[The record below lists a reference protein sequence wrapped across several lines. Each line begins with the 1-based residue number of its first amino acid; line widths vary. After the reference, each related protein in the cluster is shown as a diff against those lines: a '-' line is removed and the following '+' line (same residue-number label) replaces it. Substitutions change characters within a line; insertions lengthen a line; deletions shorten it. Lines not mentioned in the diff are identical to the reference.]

1 VSQAFPERSAPVRFA
16 SQFVSDERLWGRHME
31 LAAIGAI
38 ADNGVRRLTLTKEDG
53 RARAKVIAW
62 ARELGMSC
70 YTDCIGNLFL
80 RYCPPS
86 ASTNAHPVATGSH
99 LDSEPTGGRFDGT
112 FGVLA
117 GLEAVQALQEF
128 GHVPRRA
135 IEVVIWTNEEGCR
148 FQPAY
153 MGSLAFVSPKRIE
166 ALLAAT
172 DANGTT
178 VRDALAATA
187 GCYAVDG
194 VRSEPIPFGAYVE
207 AHIEQGPV
215 LENTRIQIGTVT
227 SIYGIERFEI
237 EVIGEA
243 AHAGTT
249 PLKMRVDAVAA
260 AFRIVQE
267 IGKALGDD
275 GQIRFTVGKF
285 DVEPG
290 SATVVPERAKFTLD
304 IRHPDQEFLNN
315 VPAAVHAS
323 ATSCGPP
330 CEVHIRSLVSAP
342 SVIFDLGL
350 RREIDRIASDLK
362 LSAVS
367 IASGAGH
374 DARYLAEHCPS
385 AMIFVPSHKGISHNP
400 AEFTSADD
408 LGNGARVLTDL
419 LVTLT

>member
-1 VSQAFPERSAPVRFA
+1 MSQAFPERSAPVRFA

-172 DANGTT
+172 DGCPSFAPEAFPESPQRRLVGGFWDGGIAQMPRSMPRARRTLLA
-178 VRDALAATA
+178 VRLQT
-187 GCYAVDG
+187 
-194 VRSEPIPFGAYVE
+194 
-207 AHIEQGPV
+207 
-215 LENTRIQIGTVT
+215 
-227 SIYGIERFEI
+227 
-237 EVIGEA
+237 
-243 AHAGTT
+243 
-249 PLKMRVDAVAA
+249 
-260 AFRIVQE
+260 
-267 IGKALGDD
+267 
-275 GQIRFTVGKF
+275 
-285 DVEPG
+285 
-290 SATVVPERAKFTLD
+290 
-304 IRHPDQEFLNN
+304 
-315 VPAAVHAS
+315 
-323 ATSCGPP
+323 PP
-330 CEVHIRSLVSAP
+330 CLVQARS
-342 SVIFDLGL
+342 
-350 RREIDRIASDLK
+350 
-362 LSAVS
+362 
-367 IASGAGH
+367 
-374 DARYLAEHCPS
+374 
-385 AMIFVPSHKGISHNP
+385 
-400 AEFTSADD
+400 
-408 LGNGARVLTDL
+408 
-419 LVTLT
+419 